1 MDNDNERR
9 IITYGGNYTKKEHYP
24 FPFFPKCHC
33 TTHDNNC
40 LKFSRNVSK
49 SERLTLAWDEENKVR
64 PERYS
69 VARLSIVLAVVTNQI
84 AVYSSTLQLRRII
97 SKSSAFGSKV
107 KKLLTTGPKISI
119 INEKQE

>member
-1 MDNDNERR
+1 MDNNNERR
-9 IITYGGNYTKKEHYP
+9 IITYGGNYTEKEHYP
-24 FPFFPKCHC
+24 FPFFPECHC
-33 TTHDNNC
+33 TAHDNDC
-40 LKFSRNVSK
+40 LKISRSYSK

-69 VARLSIVLAVVTNQI
+69 VARLSIVPAVVTNQI
-84 AVYSSTLQLRRII
+84 AVYSSTLQLTRII